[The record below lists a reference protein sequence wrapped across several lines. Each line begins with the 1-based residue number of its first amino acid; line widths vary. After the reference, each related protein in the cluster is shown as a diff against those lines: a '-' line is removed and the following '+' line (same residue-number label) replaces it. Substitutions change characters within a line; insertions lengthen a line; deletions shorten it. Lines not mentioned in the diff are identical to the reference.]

1 MQLPTPDPDF
11 GPARCVD
18 TLTAA
23 ALALLALRATEP
35 GHWHAWAQD
44 AYVAL
49 TTGRARL
56 LGEEE
61 DTIAA
66 EDTDRLWSA
75 LRPHLAA

>member
-1 MQLPTPDPDF
+1 MPQPAPDPDSC
-11 GPARCVD
+11 PARCVD

-35 GHWHAWAQD
+35 GHWHAWGQD

-56 LGEEE
+56 IGEEE

-66 EDTDRLWSA
+66 EDNDRLWAA